1 MKSTE
6 LFKIAEQEGWKFRR
20 QAAGSHRAYEKDG
33 KMLIIPF
40 HGAKEVP
47 TGTCKK
53 ILKIIKGSK

>member
-6 LFKIAEQEGWKFRR
+6 LHRKLIKKGWKLIR
-20 QAAGSHRAYEKDG
+20 QDGTSHCAYEKNG
-33 KMLIIPF
+33 KIIIVPY

-53 ILKIIKGSK
+53 ILKQVNEL